1 MYLHANI
8 QVDLLTASN
17 TVLFVHQRLYLC
29 MKYDVFHSIRIIG
42 SATIGSLRI
51 QQGIIDFIQW
61 TPLGLGG
68 HLWA

>member
-1 MYLHANI
+1 
-8 QVDLLTASN
+8 
-17 TVLFVHQRLYLC
+17 

-68 HLWA
+68 HFWA